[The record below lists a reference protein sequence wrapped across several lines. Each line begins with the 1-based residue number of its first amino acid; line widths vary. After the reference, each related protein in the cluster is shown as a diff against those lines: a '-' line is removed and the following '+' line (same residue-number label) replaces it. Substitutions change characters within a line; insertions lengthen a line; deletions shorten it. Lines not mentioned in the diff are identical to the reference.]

1 MLRTETPAARRES
14 KFPGNARKALSNVEY
29 VEKKVEE
36 KGREAEWLR
45 RCMNIKTITALNKA
59 RHRGGTI
66 TGIVGKPDA
75 QLPLDLMGR

>member
-1 MLRTETPAARRES
+1 MWNMLKSKAEEKRRE
-14 KFPGNARKALSNVEY
+14 V
-29 VEKKVEE
+29 
-36 KGREAEWLR
+36 EWLR

-59 RHRGGTI
+59 RHSGGTI